1 MQEEL
6 RAFMANL
13 GYGEEEIDE
22 FLMVVDEDC
31 SGTIEW
37 HEFLPAAGKF
47 FRQDNDAT
55 RPGDD
60 QEIAGA
66 SATLQPH
73 ACFTLLACRGLLS
86 NTSLGM
92 TREACNG
99 RRRWSPTAP

>member
-13 GYGEEEIDE
+13 GYGEGEIDE
-22 FLMVVDEDC
+22 FLMIVDEDC

-37 HEFLPAAGKF
+37 QEFLPAAGKF
-47 FRQDNDAT
+47 IRQDNDAP
-55 RPGDD
+55 RPGAD

-66 SATLQPH
+66 TATPQPH
-73 ACFTLLACRGLLS
+73 ACFALLACRGLLL

-92 TREACNG
+92 TREDCNG
-99 RRRWSPTAP
+99 QRRWSPTSP